1 MELCGT
7 IPTSFTKH
15 ALLRLMV
22 MPRTQALEVEQWD
35 PTTASTR
42 QETGSRKDDK
52 VEDSATVSHAAKGE
66 ITQTKEAQLI
76 AENAALRSAIAK
88 KEEELAE
95 KDEELKRA
103 IADKDNQLA
112 RYKKEIVG
120 LRRRLP
126 NNGE

>member
-76 AENAALRSAIAK
+76 AENTALRSAIAK
-88 KEEELAE
+88 K
-95 KDEELKRA
+95 DEDLKRA